1 MSLNPELLES
11 ITKNFP
17 TMLNNFKKIGGW
29 LVKGE
34 TEASPFPP
42 AVKAFA
48 NSYDE
53 HIKKVAGLTSSQTAT
68 SKQLTGLE
76 STLAE
81 LKKSYAELQESYAEL
96 DERLN
101 NLDEPAALAEPKP
114 KTKSKAKPKVE
125 PEVEPEVVEPTEL
138 EATAAAI
145 GAGELSAGALAEV
158 DDLLDSL

>member
-1 MSLNPELLES
+1 MSLSPELLS
-11 ITKNFP
+11 DITKNFP
-17 TMLNNFKKIGGW
+17 VMLNNFKKIGGW

-125 PEVEPEVVEPTEL
+125 PEVVEAVEPTEL

>member
-125 PEVEPEVVEPTEL
+125 PEVVEAVEPTEL

>member
-42 AVKAFA
+42 AVKAFTI
-48 NSYDE
+48 SYDE

-125 PEVEPEVVEPTEL
+125 PEVVEAVEPTEL